1 MSTDEPADK
10 PPSPERKDLT
20 ASDTFG
26 QSDDLQRITAVTFA
40 LNIVIN
46 ELALSES
53 VDRTRLLLRITALK
67 KILGDQGM
75 EIGAQWL
82 DYLPKE

>member
-1 MSTDEPADK
+1 MSTDDPADK

-26 QSDDLQRITAVTFA
+26 HPDLQRITAMTFA

-46 ELALSES
+46 ELTLSES
-53 VDRTRLLLRITALK
+53 VDRTRLLSRIAALK
-67 KILGDQGM
+67 KTLGDQGM